1 VSGALSSAFCRVLGK
16 DSFAESRT
24 RQSPALGNDLVY
36 RVQGTRYRIT
46 LGKDNFTECRTLG
59 KDGARQRAV
68 SGRLKMTAVNLCRGS
83 KVGTRQRG
91 FFAECQLDDTRQRP
105 LYRVPFLALG
115 KVHFYFFFNFGNQTF
130 CGMFLHY
137 VDLHVPF
144 WDN

>member
-1 VSGALSSAFCRVLGK
+1 VLGPLPSAFCRALGK
-16 DSFAESRT
+16 DSYAESRT

-36 RVQGTRYRIT
+36 RVQDTRYIIT

-59 KDGARQRAV
+59 KDGARQRAI
-68 SGRLKMTAVNLCRGS
+68 SGRPKMTTVNLCRGS
-83 KVGTRQRG
+83 KADTRQRG
-91 FFAECQLDDTRQRP
+91 FFVGCQLDDTRQKP

-115 KVHFYFFFNFGNQTF
+115 KVHFYFFNFGNQTF